1 MIDIIW
7 AMMIVAGVAVS
18 IVTGRAEGLTDAV
31 LNGGRGAV
39 ELCITMLAVVPFW
52 NGIMAVAEK
61 AGITDGIRKLIM
73 PVLKILFNDV
83 PEDSRAMNYI
93 AANLTANFLG
103 LGWAATPMG
112 IMAFKELKKL
122 NGGKI
127 KASRAMCMLLI
138 INMSSIQL
146 ISVNLIAYRSSYGS
160 ISPAEVTVPI
170 LMATAIS
177 SAAGIVYGKLA
188 GRSYGR

>member
-7 AMMIVAGVAVS
+7 ANMIVIGIAVA
-18 IVTGRAEGLTDAV
+18 IATGRAEGLTDAV
-31 LNGGRGAV
+31 LNGGKGAV
-39 ELCITMLAVVPFW
+39 ELCITMLAVVPLW
-52 NGIMAVAEK
+52 SGIMAVAEK
-61 AGITDGIRKLIM
+61 SGITESIRRLIM
-73 PVLKILFNDV
+73 PMLKILFNDV
-83 PEDSRAMNYI
+83 PENSLAMNYI

-160 ISPAEVTVPI
+160 VSPAEVTVPI
-170 LMATAIS
+170 LMATAVS
-177 SAAGIVYGKLA
+177 SAAGIAYGKLA
-188 GRSYGR
+188 GRRYGR